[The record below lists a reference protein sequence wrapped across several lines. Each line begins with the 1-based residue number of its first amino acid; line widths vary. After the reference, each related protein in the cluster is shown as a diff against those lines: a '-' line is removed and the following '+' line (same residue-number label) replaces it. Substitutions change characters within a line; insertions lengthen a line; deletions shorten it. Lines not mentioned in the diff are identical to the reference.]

1 MVIYYY
7 EEKKIAF
14 NLLAPPPTLP
24 TVYKILDIRSTKTLL
39 SIQDEIVIEEKGRSP
54 NANKPI

>member
-7 EEKKIAF
+7 EKKLAF
-14 NLLAPPPTLP
+14 NLLAPSPTLP
-24 TVYKILDIRSTKTLL
+24 TVYKILDIRSTKNLL
-39 SIQDEIVIEEKGRSP
+39 SIQDEILIEEKGRSP